1 MCSDISAKISPFLFA
16 SDASD
21 LKGAVVKA
29 EVGEDVARGLWRTGR
44 RKGGY
49 TRLLSREQ
57 ALLAKIDAEWEEEVP
72 EESSQHPTKP
82 LALRYHF
89 IEICGGA
96 GKITKFADKEG
107 LVVGPVIDLDRSP
120 AFDFC
125 LLQLLSWLCF
135 MVEGGRLDSFF
146 LAPPCTTF
154 SPAAYPPLRS
164 YKVPRGFRPKE
175 RRTHLGTTLALRSL
189 SLMLIA
195 ARTNVTGL
203 LETPRRSKM
212 AWLREW
218 IYFLEA
224 LIADETWLASCNFG
238 SIHQKEFRLLGCNI
252 EMPRLNFPCTRDHT
266 HVKIEGQY
274 TKPSATYTDDL
285 AWMFASEIARCV
297 NIKIRMQ
304 QTEDVDVIGLENIVS
319 NDIAEHLPWST
330 LQEWRWK
337 KKEVHINIKET
348 SAFGRLAYWMAVNS
362 PKTRFTSG
370 LDSFVS
376 ISAIIKGRSASYGL
390 RPAIRRIGSTLVA
403 GCLYPALHF
412 FPTRY
417 NKADHPTRNVAI
429 PRPVPGSIL
438 HQDCLGEIISLAKI
452 PGLKRFAANWV
463 RLVLLLSGKPLPWL
477 RSHDSWRFQHY
488 APSAYP
494 ISWCSKAARKVR
506 HDPLDFDASLG
517 FPGEGPYGFRSTWLQ
532 YLFLL
537 CAPCVDFALCVDFGS
552 SSVCVLPVVPFVC
565 LFNSRCLLSCSLVF
579 VTSKDLSHLGAHAA
593 PAVSSHGLLLPRD
606 KGDRSRLDQR
616 KGVILDEGRPVL
628 ARTKDSREKLLKWFD
643 DWLRSQE
650 MTLEDLLDPKSFDVE
665 TVNLV
670 LEKYGRALYNG
681 GRPYGHYSET
691 INAVGSK
698 RPNLRRMLQ
707 GAWNLAFTWLREEPP
722 VHHVALPWQILT
734 SLIAV
739 AYLWGWNRTAGV
751 LALSW
756 GALTRIGEV
765 LKAQRRHLVLPRDL
779 AYTIRYALLQIEE
792 PKTRFRSARHQVAR
806 LDQPQLLQVVEY
818 SFQDLRPDE
827 GLWNFSPQTLRLRFQ
842 RLLKA
847 LQIDTL
853 PPSVTRGLDLGSL
866 RAGGASWL
874 MITSEDSEL
883 VRRRGRWLTSKI
895 MEIYVQEVSALQFLP
910 QLPSRAKSLV
920 IEGAGLFPTLLQKVG
935 YFHSCGIPETAWR
948 FLLTDGRTNADHG

>member
-1 MCSDISAKISPFLFA
+1 
-16 SDASD
+16 
-21 LKGAVVKA
+21 
-29 EVGEDVARGLWRTGR
+29 
-44 RKGGY
+44 
-49 TRLLSREQ
+49 
-57 ALLAKIDAEWEEEVP
+57 
-72 EESSQHPTKP
+72 
-82 LALRYHF
+82 
-89 IEICGGA
+89 
-96 GKITKFADKEG
+96 
-107 LVVGPVIDLDRSP
+107 
-120 AFDFC
+120 
-125 LLQLLSWLCF
+125 
-135 MVEGGRLDSFF
+135 
-146 LAPPCTTF
+146 
-154 SPAAYPPLRS
+154 
-164 YKVPRGFRPKE
+164 
-175 RRTHLGTTLALRSL
+175 
-189 SLMLIA
+189 
-195 ARTNVTGL
+195 
-203 LETPRRSKM
+203 
-212 AWLREW
+212 
-218 IYFLEA
+218 
-224 LIADETWLASCNFG
+224 
-238 SIHQKEFRLLGCNI
+238 
-252 EMPRLNFPCTRDHT
+252 MPRLNFPCTRDHT

-304 QTEDVDVIGLENIVS
+304 QAEDVDVIGLESIVS

-330 LQEWRWK
+330 QQEWRWK
-337 KKEVHINIKET
+337 KKDVHINIKET
-348 SAFGRLAYWMAVNS
+348 SAFTRLAYWMAVNS

-438 HQDCLGEIISLAKI
+438 RQNCLAEIISLAKI

-463 RLVLLLSGKPLPWL
+463 RLVLLLVGKPLPWL

-517 FPGEGPYGFRSTWLQ
+517 FPGEGPYGVRFAWPWCLSLFFERSL
-532 YLFLL
+532 
-537 CAPCVDFALCVDFGS
+537 DFILCVDFCS

-722 VHHVALPWQILT
+722 VHHVALPW
-734 SLIAV
+734 
-739 AYLWGWNRTAGV
+739 
-751 LALSW
+751 
-756 GALTRIGEV
+756 
-765 LKAQRRHLVLPRDL
+765 H
-779 AYTIRYALLQIEE
+779 
-792 PKTRFRSARHQVAR
+792 
-806 LDQPQLLQVVEY
+806 
-818 SFQDLRPDE
+818 
-827 GLWNFSPQTLRLRFQ
+827 
-842 RLLKA
+842 
-847 LQIDTL
+847 
-853 PPSVTRGLDLGSL
+853 
-866 RAGGASWL
+866 
-874 MITSEDSEL
+874 
-883 VRRRGRWLTSKI
+883 
-895 MEIYVQEVSALQFLP
+895 
-910 QLPSRAKSLV
+910 
-920 IEGAGLFPTLLQKVG
+920 
-935 YFHSCGIPETAWR
+935 
-948 FLLTDGRTNADHG
+948 